1 MWSGLQ
7 FQRVIDGGVVKKI
20 AVFVFSLIVL
30 TGCAKKVKTADQ
42 LFNEGM
48 MSVKEKDF
56 GDAVVKLKEALSK
69 DLPPSKKEIASFALA
84 ESYFNKG
91 DYVEAAVQYREFLT
105 LYPASKYA
113 KEALYKLGICY
124 MKMIKGPQWDQQFT
138 YKAIDVFTQFLAK
151 YPEDKLSD
159 KVSQLL
165 NMCRKVLA
173 EHEIYIGQTYD
184 ILKKFTASANRYRE
198 VMSVY
203 SDVEPEDKL
212 LYLLGRARFYTYIQA
227 NEEIKN
233 LQEQLEVE
241 KEKLAKAET
250 EDEKKVSENRI
261 SLILSDIEKWR
272 KEEEFGREEGRKL
285 LGELIYRYPDSPY
298 ARKAK
303 EILKG
308 KVILDKVKIENPI
321 KKSFWKRFFETI

>member
-1 MWSGLQ
+1 M
-7 FQRVIDGGVVKKI
+7 RKI
-20 AVFVFSLIVL
+20 AVFVFSLIFL
-30 TGCAKKVKTADQ
+30 TGCAKQVKTAEQ
-42 LFNEGM
+42 LLDEGM
-48 MSVKEKDF
+48 MAVKEKDY
-56 GDAVVKLKEALSK
+56 GDAVIKLKEALSK

-84 ESYFNKG
+84 ESCFNKG

-151 YPEDKLSD
+151 YPDDKLSS
-159 KVSQLL
+159 KISELL
-165 NMCRKVLA
+165 KTCRKVLA

-184 ILKKFTASANRYRE
+184 VLKKFTASANRYRN
-198 VMSVY
+198 VINVY
-203 SDVEPEDKL
+203 NDVEPEDKL

-227 NEEIKN
+227 NEEIEN
-233 LQEQLEVE
+233 LQEQLEIE
-241 KEKLAKAET
+241 KERFAEAKT
-250 EDEKKVSENRI
+250 DDEKRVFKNRI

-272 KEEEFGREEGRKL
+272 KEEESGREEGKKL
-285 LGELIYRYPDSPY
+285 LKELIDKYPDSPY
-298 ARKAK
+298 AKKAK
-303 EILKG
+303 EILQG
-308 KVILDKVKIENPI
+308 KVILDKVEIENPI

>member
-7 FQRVIDGGVVKKI
+7 FQRVIDGGTVRKI
-20 AVFVFSLIVL
+20 AVFVFSLIFL
-30 TGCAKKVKTADQ
+30 TGCAKQVKTAEQ
-42 LFNEGM
+42 LLDEGM
-48 MSVKEKDF
+48 MAVKEKDY
-56 GDAVVKLKEALSK
+56 GDAVIKLKEALSK

-84 ESYFNKG
+84 ESCFNKG

-151 YPEDKLSD
+151 YPDDKLSS
-159 KVSQLL
+159 KISELL
-165 NMCRKVLA
+165 KTCRKVLA

-184 ILKKFTASANRYRE
+184 VLKKFTASANRYRN
-198 VMSVY
+198 VINVY
-203 SDVEPEDKL
+203 NDVEPEDKL

-227 NEEIKN
+227 NEEIEN
-233 LQEQLEVE
+233 LQEQLEIE
-241 KEKLAKAET
+241 KERFAEAKT
-250 EDEKKVSENRI
+250 DDEKRVFKNRI

-272 KEEEFGREEGRKL
+272 KEEESGREEGKKL
-285 LGELIYRYPDSPY
+285 LKELIDKYPDSPY
-298 ARKAK
+298 AKKAK
-303 EILKG
+303 EILQG
-308 KVILDKVKIENPI
+308 KVILDKVEIENPI